1 MQRQESAV
9 AISFDL
15 PEDVLKLCAEIREW
29 GLEEVRPLAREADR
43 IKAVPAAADGVMA
56 NCPVNLSPLAIA
68 TFGRTQGDW
77 GNDVQLTGHVSNY
90 VLGTAV
96 AEALGYGD
104 SWPVAVLRGSIGEK
118 AILALGTPA
127 QQEYWVGGFM
137 RGEFRSSAFA
147 LTEPHFGSD
156 VSQVATTA
164 TRRGDA
170 WVVNGAKMYCSLG
183 SSADYTVLFAT
194 IDKSLGRDGIRAFVV
209 PKGIPGYV
217 VIKAREDKLG
227 LRAFETSALS
237 FEDMEL
243 PADSLLGGE
252 EQDARGFYGALAT
265 LNTSRPI
272 TAAWAVGIASGCLD
286 YLRRWV
292 RQHGRAFSTQR
303 RQRIEEDVQRMQAG
317 LAQARLLN
325 LRAASLQDRGRS
337 NRREAS
343 AAKAFAPPVAEAVC
357 RRAAEIM
364 GPDGVS
370 ERHLVEKWNRDIR
383 VFDIWEGSGQIQ
395 RLTISRALLGSGA
408 GRA

>member
-1 MQRQESAV
+1 V
-9 AISFDL
+9 AISLDL
-15 PEDVLKLCAEIREW
+15 PEDVVKLCAEIREW
-29 GLEEVRPLAREADR
+29 GVEEVRPLAREADR
-43 IKAVPAAADGVMA
+43 HKAVPAAAGDAMA

-68 TFGRTQGDW
+68 TYGRTRSDW
-77 GNDVQLTGHVSNY
+77 GDDYQLTGHASNY
-90 VLGTAV
+90 VLGVAV
-96 AEALGYGD
+96 SEALAYGD
-104 SWPVAVLRGSIGEK
+104 SWPMAVLRGSIGEK
-118 AILALGTPA
+118 AILALGTPE

-137 RGEFRSSAFA
+137 RGEFQSSAFA

-156 VSQVATTA
+156 VSQVNTTA
-164 TRRGDA
+164 ARRGEV

-209 PKGIPGYV
+209 PKGTPGYV
-217 VIKAREDKLG
+217 VTKAREDKLG

-252 EQDARGFYGALAT
+252 DQDSRGFYGALAT

-303 RQRIEEDVQRMQAG
+303 KQHIEVDVQRMQAG

-325 LRAASLQDRGRS
+325 LRAAWLQDRGRP

-343 AAKAFAPPVAEAVC
+343 AAKAFAPQVAEAVC
-357 RRAAEIM
+357 RRAAAIM

-395 RLTISRALLGSGA
+395 RLTISRSLLGSGA

>member
-1 MQRQESAV
+1 
-9 AISFDL
+9 
-15 PEDVLKLCAEIREW
+15 
-29 GLEEVRPLAREADR
+29 
-43 IKAVPAAADGVMA
+43 
-56 NCPVNLSPLAIA
+56 
-68 TFGRTQGDW
+68 
-77 GNDVQLTGHVSNY
+77 
-90 VLGTAV
+90 
-96 AEALGYGD
+96 
-104 SWPVAVLRGSIGEK
+104 
-118 AILALGTPA
+118 
-127 QQEYWVGGFM
+127 
-137 RGEFRSSAFA
+137 
-147 LTEPHFGSD
+147 

-183 SSADYTVLFAT
+183 SSTDYTVLFAT

-209 PKGIPGYV
+209 PKGTPGYV
-217 VIKAREDKLG
+217 VTKAREDKLG

-252 EQDARGFYGALAT
+252 EQDSRGFYGALAT

-272 TAAWAVGIASGCLD
+272 TAAWAVGIAAGCLD
-286 YLRRWV
+286 YMRRWV
-292 RQHGRAFSTQR
+292 RQHGRAFPPQR

-317 LAQARLLN
+317 LAQARRLN
-325 LRAASLQDRGRS
+325 LRAAWMQDRGS
-337 NRREAS
+337 PNRREAS
-343 AAKAFAPPVAEAVC
+343 AAKAFAPQVAEAICQRV
-357 RRAAEIM
+357 AAIM

-395 RLTISRALLGSGA
+395 RLTISRSLLGSGA

>member
-1 MQRQESAV
+1 V
-9 AISFDL
+9 TISFDL
-15 PEDVLKLCAEIREW
+15 PQDILKLCGEIREW
-29 GLEEVRPLAREADR
+29 GVEEVRPLAREADR
-43 IKAVPAAADGVMA
+43 IKALPAAANDVMA
-56 NCPVNLSPLAIA
+56 RCPVNLSPLAIA
-68 TFGRTQGDW
+68 TFGRTRSDW
-77 GNDVQLTGHVSNY
+77 GDDFRLTGHASNY
-90 VLGTAV
+90 VLGAAV
-96 AEALGYGD
+96 SEALGYGD

-118 AILALGTPA
+118 AILALGTPG

-156 VSQVATTA
+156 VSQVNTTA
-164 TRRGDA
+164 VRRGDA

-183 SSADYTVLFAT
+183 ASADYTVLFAT
-194 IDKSLGRDGIRAFVV
+194 IGKSLGRHGIRAFVV
-209 PKGIPGYV
+209 PKGTPGYV
-217 VIKAREDKLG
+217 VTKAREDKLG

-237 FEDMEL
+237 FDDMEL

-252 EQDARGFYGALAT
+252 DQDSRGFYGALAT

-292 RQHGRAFSTQR
+292 RQHGRAFSVER
-303 RQRIEEDVQRMQAG
+303 RQRIEEDVRRMQAG
-317 LAQARLLN
+317 LTQARLLN
-325 LRAASLQDRGRS
+325 LRAAWLQDCGRP

-343 AAKAFAPPVAEAVC
+343 AAKAFAPQVAEAVC
-357 RRAAEIM
+357 RRAAAIM

-395 RLTISRALLGSGA
+395 RLTISRSLLGSDA
-408 GRA
+408 GRG